1 MFFDEYELELGKASS
16 VLVRELLKLKPGETV
31 VITSDTESDH
41 RVVNATASAAFS
53 VDAKPMVIWLASPLG
68 AAKAADPMLPIKAL
82 AGALKEAD
90 VWVEFNNKFLLYST
104 PYDIAMKENKKLRYI
119 CLSGLKADAMVRL
132 IGRVDYPNLKEF
144 MVKIANMTEKAKHV
158 RMTTPAGMDVEF
170 DNAKVDSGKPDPT
183 HPINLSLGYADVPGS
198 HMMAGQIAWAPDL
211 ESVQGTIVIDASITK
226 IGKLEEPIRMIIE
239 TGKIVK
245 IGGGK
250 QAEEFEAWLKSFK
263 HPRMFNLAHTGY
275 GFNPGAKFTGVGGE
289 DERIWGSISWGIGHI
304 GAQLIK
310 PNGIPAPSH
319 IDGKCL
325 NSSVW
330 LDGEQIMERGKIVDP
345 RIVKLAEKLGK
356 G

>member
-68 AAKAADPMLPIKAL
+68 VAKAADPMLPIKAL

-104 PYDIAMKENKKLRYI
+104 PYDIAMKENKKLRHV
-119 CLSGLKADAMVRL
+119 CLSGLKADAMVRC
-132 IGRVDYPNLKEF
+132 IGRVDYPTLKEF
-144 MVKIANMTEKAKHV
+144 MEKIVDMTKKAKHI
-158 RMTTPAGMDVEF
+158 RMTTPAGEDIEF
-170 DNAKVDSGKPDPT
+170 DNAKVENGKPDPT
-183 HPINLSLGYADVPGS
+183 YPINLSLGYADVPGS
-198 HMMAGQIAWAPDL
+198 HMMAGQITWAPDL
-211 ESVQGTIVIDASITK
+211 ESIQGIIVIDASITK
-226 IGKLEEPIRMIIE
+226 IGKLEEPIRMTIKS
-239 TGKIVK
+239 GKIVK
-245 IGGGK
+245 IEGGK
-250 QAEEFEAWLKSFK
+250 QAVEFEAWLKSFN

-275 GFNPGAKFTGVGGE
+275 GFNPGAKFTGEAGE
-289 DERIWGSISWGIGHI
+289 DERVWGGTSWGIGHI
-304 GAQLIK
+304 GASLIK

-330 LDGEQIMERGKIVDP
+330 LDGEQIMEKGKVVELS
-345 RIVKLAEKLGK
+345 IVKLAKKLGK